1 MAQTKAQM
9 MAEKISKESNSAHM
23 MVEQT
28 SGKRSLT

>member
-1 MAQTKAQM
+1 MKVQM
-9 MAEKISKESNSAHM
+9 MAEKISKESNLAHM